1 MVTCLSAKEK
11 LAILMSLSKGKRV
24 SELARQYSVSERTI
38 QRVRTESKNT
48 PATATPVVEDFATIN
63 KIMESGLYKKYKAA
77 FEKVHPS
84 RVGCSASELQVAI
97 KSKPI
102 LGLKTDELT
111 QAFGWRE
118 SPQGVEFWKK
128 VQKQYDADNTW
139 GAGGDWL
146 DDGTKQKLQQ
156 MANRLA
162 NNQVEIKTPVKT
174 QVKPAEV
181 ETKFKDTFVVTPVN
195 VLFTY
200 KGKQYTA
207 DCTAKNYSKIVDAVV
222 KREYQVAIDLID
234 IGSAITK
241 YMKGHVSIEDGVVN
255 YKGTPI
261 TGGMTSRII
270 DAMSSGDEKV
280 VAQLV
285 AFFDNLMLNPSFRA
299 VNELFDFLKAAD
311 IELSDDG
318 HFYAWKKVRS
328 DYKDIYTGTMDNSP
342 GRRLTMPR
350 NMVEEDSSK
359 TCSAGLHV
367 CSKSYLKHYGTS
379 PANRVVRVKVNPKD
393 VVAIPKDYNDA
404 KMRCSEYFVV
414 ADVTGQV

>member
-11 LAILMSLSKGKRV
+11 LAILMSLAKGARV
-24 SELARQYSVSERTI
+24 IDLARQYNVSERTI
-38 QRVRTESKNT
+38 RRVRDESKNT
-48 PATATPVVEDFATIN
+48 PATPVVEDFVTIN
-63 KIMESGLYKKYKAA
+63 KIMESSLYKKYKNA
-77 FEKVHPS
+77 FEKAHPS
-84 RVGCSASELQVAI
+84 LTGYSALQIFQTAI
-97 KSKPI
+97 KAKPI

-128 VQKQYDADNTW
+128 VQKQYDADNTPVAPSNGW
-139 GAGGDWL
+139 N
-146 DDGTKQKLQQ
+146 DGTKQKLRQ
-156 MANRLA
+156 MADRLT
-162 NNQVEIKTPVKT
+162 NKVEIVTTTKPV
-174 QVKPAEV
+174 EV
-181 ETKFKDTFVVTPVN
+181 EPKFKDTFVVTPVN

-222 KREYQVAIDLID
+222 KREYEVAIDLID

-261 TGGMTSRII
+261 TGGMTGRII

-318 HFYAWKKVRS
+318 HFYAWKKVRG
-328 DYKDIYTGTMDNSP
+328 DYKDIYSGTMDNSP
-342 GRRLTMPR
+342 GRRVTMPR

-367 CSKSYLKHYGTS
+367 CSKSYLKHYGASST
-379 PANRVVRVKVNPKD
+379 NKVVRVKVNPKD

-404 KMRCSEYFVV
+404 KMRCCEYFVV